1 MSAIMNFIERNMEY
15 IEIELIVAFLID
27 VNLLHKYTHGRD
39 WLYICKKVNYDYCY
53 ENTDGQT
60 PSDKLGRRSMYQIK
74 SNEML
79 NTLIFNIEQTV
90 TKAKEKLST
99 SVNNTITET
108 YWQIGKYIVETE
120 QDGKI
125 KAAYGKKLL
134 TTLSHELTLRLGK
147 GYSRPNLNNM
157 RKFYLKYPNCQM
169 VSDKLSWSHICELI
183 KLDDDLERSFYERQT
198 VNENWSV
205 RELQRQIDSALFLRL
220 AVSRDKEG
228 ILSLAQ
234 RGIEVQKPEDVIKST
249 YTLEFLNLPESS
261 QYTESDLE
269 QRLIDNLQKFLL
281 ELGKGFTFV
290 GRQYKI
296 TINNVHYHVDLVFYH
311 RILKCFVLID
321 LKKNSVRHEDIGQ
334 MNMYLGYFATEENMP
349 DDNAPIGI
357 LMSRNKDELL
367 VEYAT
372 YGMDSNLF
380 VSKYELYLP
389 NREDLERLVSNI
401 LKDSSGES

>member
-1 MSAIMNFIERNMEY
+1 
-15 IEIELIVAFLID
+15 
-27 VNLLHKYTHGRD
+27 
-39 WLYICKKVNYDYCY
+39 
-53 ENTDGQT
+53 
-60 PSDKLGRRSMYQIK
+60 MYQIS

-79 NTLIFNIEQTV
+79 NTLISNIEQTV
-90 TKAKEKLST
+90 TTAKEKLAT
-99 SVNNTITET
+99 SVNATITET

-157 RKFYLKYPNCQM
+157 RKFYLKYPNCQT

-234 RGIEVQKPEDVIKST
+234 RGIEVQKSEDVIKST

-357 LMSRNKDELL
+357 IMSRNKDELL

-389 NREDLERLVSNI
+389 NRKDLERLVSNI
-401 LKDSSGES
+401 LKDSPGES

>member
-1 MSAIMNFIERNMEY
+1 
-15 IEIELIVAFLID
+15 
-27 VNLLHKYTHGRD
+27 
-39 WLYICKKVNYDYCY
+39 
-53 ENTDGQT
+53 
-60 PSDKLGRRSMYQIK
+60 MYQIK

-205 RELQRQIDSALFLRL
+205 RELQRQIESALFLRL

-269 QRLIDNLQKFLL
+269 QRLINNLQKFLL
-281 ELGKGFTFV
+281 ELGK
-290 GRQYKI
+290 
-296 TINNVHYHVDLVFYH
+296 
-311 RILKCFVLID
+311 VL
-321 LKKNSVRHEDIGQ
+321 
-334 MNMYLGYFATEENMP
+334 
-349 DDNAPIGI
+349 
-357 LMSRNKDELL
+357 LL
-367 VEYAT
+367 
-372 YGMDSNLF
+372 
-380 VSKYELYLP
+380 
-389 NREDLERLVSNI
+389 
-401 LKDSSGES
+401 

>member
-1 MSAIMNFIERNMEY
+1 
-15 IEIELIVAFLID
+15 
-27 VNLLHKYTHGRD
+27 
-39 WLYICKKVNYDYCY
+39 
-53 ENTDGQT
+53 
-60 PSDKLGRRSMYQIK
+60 
-74 SNEML
+74 ML
-79 NTLIFNIEQTV
+79 NTLISNIEQTV
-90 TKAKEKLST
+90 AIAKEKLAT
-99 SVNNTITET
+99 SVNTTITET

-157 RKFYLKYPNCQM
+157 RKFYLKYPNCQT

-183 KLDDDLERSFYERQT
+183 KIDDDLERSFYERQS

-357 LMSRNKDELL
+357 IMSRNKDELL

-401 LKDSSGES
+401 LKDGSGES

>member
-1 MSAIMNFIERNMEY
+1 
-15 IEIELIVAFLID
+15 
-27 VNLLHKYTHGRD
+27 
-39 WLYICKKVNYDYCY
+39 
-53 ENTDGQT
+53 
-60 PSDKLGRRSMYQIK
+60 MYQIS

-79 NTLIFNIEQTV
+79 NTLISNIEQTV
-90 TKAKEKLST
+90 AIAKEKLAT
-99 SVNNTITET
+99 SVNTTITET

-157 RKFYLKYPNCQM
+157 RKFYLKYPNCQT

-321 LKKNSVRHEDIGQ
+321 LKKDSARHEDIGQ

-357 LMSRNKDELL
+357 IMSRNKDELL

>member
-1 MSAIMNFIERNMEY
+1 MN
-15 IEIELIVAFLID
+15 
-27 VNLLHKYTHGRD
+27 T
-39 WLYICKKVNYDYCY
+39 
-53 ENTDGQT
+53 
-60 PSDKLGRRSMYQIK
+60 
-74 SNEML
+74 
-79 NTLIFNIEQTV
+79 
-90 TKAKEKLST
+90 
-99 SVNNTITET
+99 TITET

-157 RKFYLKYPNCQM
+157 RKFYLKYPNCQT

-321 LKKNSVRHEDIGQ
+321 LKKDSVRHEDIGQ

-357 LMSRNKDELL
+357 IMSRNKDELL

>member
-1 MSAIMNFIERNMEY
+1 
-15 IEIELIVAFLID
+15 
-27 VNLLHKYTHGRD
+27 
-39 WLYICKKVNYDYCY
+39 
-53 ENTDGQT
+53 
-60 PSDKLGRRSMYQIK
+60 MYQIK

-198 VNENWSV
+198 VNENWSD

-334 MNMYLGYFATEENMP
+334 MNMYLGFFATEENMT

-357 LMSRNKDELL
+357 IMSRNKDELL

>member
-1 MSAIMNFIERNMEY
+1 
-15 IEIELIVAFLID
+15 
-27 VNLLHKYTHGRD
+27 
-39 WLYICKKVNYDYCY
+39 
-53 ENTDGQT
+53 
-60 PSDKLGRRSMYQIK
+60 MYQIK

-157 RKFYLKYPNCQM
+157 RKFYLKYPNCQT

-290 GRQYKI
+290 GGQYKI

-357 LMSRNKDELL
+357 IMSRNKDELL